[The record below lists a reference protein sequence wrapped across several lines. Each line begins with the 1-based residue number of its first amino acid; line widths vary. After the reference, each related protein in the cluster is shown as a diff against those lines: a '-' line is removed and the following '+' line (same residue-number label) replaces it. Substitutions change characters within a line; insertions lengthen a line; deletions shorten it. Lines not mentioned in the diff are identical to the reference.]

1 MRSTNRDRLS
11 ASLNRDRGYD
21 ALILGS
27 GFGGGLIAWILA
39 KQGWRVLVV
48 DPGVHPRFAIGE
60 SSTPTGDFLLAH
72 LADRWGLK
80 GLAPLATW
88 GSWKRAYPEL
98 PCGKKRGFSYY
109 HHVRGERRLAP
120 QWTSADAGAGGQ
132 RVEFGS
138 GFDDGPSHPRSLLVA
153 ASLEDRYSD
162 THWHRGSVD
171 QFIARQAVGAGAVLR
186 EGARVERASWDSPR
200 EGWRG
205 IVVSAEGRERFRAK
219 WLIDA
224 SGGAAASAAWVNNP
238 IDQRWMR
245 TRTRSCFAHF
255 VGVKPFAPKPCDE
268 AGFAGDDAAQHH
280 LIENGWVWMLRMDN
294 DITSVGIVERI
305 GGDAASPSLVAPPLC
320 GEATS
325 RDGGGKGLSAMPFW
339 QRLGDYPDV
348 ANLLRDARPVA
359 PSGGIVT
366 SGRISR
372 CRGRAAGPG
381 WVMLPAAYGIV
392 DPLHSTG
399 LAHTLSGVARV
410 AEILCGESA
419 QRQRRFARYGRELR
433 DELRWIDTLVSGCY
447 RALPSFSRF
456 TAFASFYFVAA
467 IGFEG
472 VMARDPSD
480 WPEGFLQCG
489 DRELARAAETAWRAA
504 EAAWR
509 AAGPEGPED
518 GRFVELVRDQIAPWN
533 RVGLLDPARKNR
545 FRHTSAPKYATWIG

>member
-1 MRSTNRDRLS
+1 M
-11 ASLNRDRGYD
+11 
-21 ALILGS
+21 
-27 GFGGGLIAWILA
+27 
-39 KQGWRVLVV
+39 
-48 DPGVHPRFAIGE
+48 
-60 SSTPTGDFLLAH
+60 
-72 LADRWGLK
+72 
-80 GLAPLATW
+80 
-88 GSWKRAYPEL
+88 
-98 PCGKKRGFSYY
+98 
-109 HHVRGERRLAP
+109 
-120 QWTSADAGAGGQ
+120 
-132 RVEFGS
+132 
-138 GFDDGPSHPRSLLVA
+138 VA

-171 QFIARQAVGAGAVLR
+171 QFIACQAVGAGAVLR

-205 IVVSAEGRERFRAK
+205 IVVSAAGRERFRAK

-245 TRTRSCFAHF
+245 TRTRACFAHF
-255 VGVKPFAPKPCDE
+255 AGVKPFAPKECDE
-268 AGFAGDDAAQHH
+268 SGFAGDDAAQHH

-305 GGDAASPSLVAPPLC
+305 GGDAASPSLVAPSLC

-325 RDGGGKGLSAMPFW
+325 RDGGGKGLAAMPFW
-339 QRLGDYPDV
+339 ERLGDYPDV
-348 ANLLRDARPVA
+348 ADLLRDARPVA
-359 PSGGIVT
+359 PSGGVVT

-419 QRQRRFARYGRELR
+419 QCQRRFARYGRELR
-433 DELRWIDTLVSGCY
+433 EELRWIDTLVSGCY
-447 RALPSFSRF
+447 AALPSFSRF

-472 VMARDPSD
+472 VMARDPCV

-504 EAAWR
+504 
-509 AAGPEGPED
+509 GVEGLDD
-518 GRFVELVRDQIAPWN
+518 GRFVELVRNQIAPWN

-545 FRHTSAPKYATWIG
+545 FRHTSAPKYAAWAD